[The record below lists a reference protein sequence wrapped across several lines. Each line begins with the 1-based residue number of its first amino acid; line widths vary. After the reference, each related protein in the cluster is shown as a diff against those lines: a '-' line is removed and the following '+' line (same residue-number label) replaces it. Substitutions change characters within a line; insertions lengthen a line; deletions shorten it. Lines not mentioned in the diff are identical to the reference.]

1 MQYGAKKRLGLNGK
15 ACMDMLRDMEILT
28 IFNCPACKS
37 PLLYQEY
44 ITRELRSTTCIT
56 CGIVSLTLNWNK
68 YNDKWIDFLTV

>member
-1 MQYGAKKRLGLNGK
+1 
-15 ACMDMLRDMEILT
+15 MEILA

-56 CGIVSLTLNWNK
+56 CGIVSLTLN
-68 YNDKWIDFLTV
+68 